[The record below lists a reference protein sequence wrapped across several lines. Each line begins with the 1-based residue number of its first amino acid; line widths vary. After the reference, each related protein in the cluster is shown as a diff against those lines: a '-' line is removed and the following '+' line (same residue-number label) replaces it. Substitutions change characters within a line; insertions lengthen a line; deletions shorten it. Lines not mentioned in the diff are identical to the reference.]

1 MKKPGVA
8 VKLLIVILIL
18 TSLVFIIVGGI
29 SWFMMVNLGNYSID
43 SSSDLGK
50 RAINESTVSLEEDAK
65 GYLLRVAVDQAD
77 ITDLVFEQ
85 IISDMGVIGD
95 YTRDAINSSKK
106 VDPAPYYL
114 AKSRP
119 PDPVAY
125 GVIHAAPGVD
135 PDQLSDDVAG
145 LSSLQKVFS
154 PIYRSNHNL
163 AALYVATDSGLLL
176 LFPWTPRVEDTF
188 DPRTRPWYLSANIS
202 PGYVWSEPYVDVLG
216 GGLMITYSRKVEDP
230 QGRGRWIIGADIT
243 IETINQRVITT
254 DLGENGYAFLINQ
267 NGDVISRPGLTA
279 GSVRW
284 DELYQTENLLESPNS
299 DLREVAEDMTAG
311 FSGVRICRLA
321 EGDKFIAY
329 APVKRIGWSIGIVLP
344 VETVIAPIE
353 MTRREIQNATDE
365 TRGHIDNEMLFLQQ
379 LLGVL
384 FILLFI
390 AIIGVAVVSSRYI
403 VDPLRILKEGAMR
416 IGKGDLESSV
426 IVNTGDEFEDLAGV
440 FNQMSQDLRDHISE
454 LRRTTAE
461 KERFTRELEIA
472 HGIQDS
478 FLPDSIPEIPGIE
491 IAVFATPALEVGGD
505 FYDFIPVDEDAWG
518 LVIADVSGK
527 GVPAALFMA
536 LSRTL
541 IRVSAS
547 RRKDPAG
554 AITEANE
561 LICRDSKTSMF
572 VTLFYL
578 VISSKEREITYI
590 NAGHN
595 PPLLLNRNAP
605 GSVTLLKADGIA
617 LGIIDDI
624 NLQSVSISLKEGDLV
639 VLYTDGIT
647 EAMNSEGEEFGMER
661 LSDVL
666 NTYRDCTAVEI
677 IERIKAAISEF
688 AGETPQS
695 DDITLI
701 LIRSSE

>member
-8 VKLLIVILIL
+8 VKLLIVILFL
-18 TSLVFIIVGGI
+18 TSLVFIIIGGI
-29 SWFMMVNLGNYSID
+29 SWFMMVNLGSYAID

-50 RAINESTVSLEEDAK
+50 RAINESTVALEEDAK
-65 GYLLRVAVDQAD
+65 GYLLRVAVDQAEL
-77 ITDLVFEQ
+77 TDLVFEQ

-95 YTRDAINSSKK
+95 YTREDTNTLKK
-106 VDPAPYYL
+106 VDATPYYL
-114 AKSRP
+114 GKDRP
-119 PDPVAY
+119 PDLVAY
-125 GVIHAAPGVD
+125 GVIHKAPGVN
-135 PDQLSDDVAG
+135 PDQLSDEIAG
-145 LSSLQKVFS
+145 LSSLQRIFS

-176 LFPWTPRVEDTF
+176 LFPWTPRVEDVF
-188 DPRTRPWYLSANIS
+188 DPRTRPWYLTANNS
-202 PGYVWSEPYVDVLG
+202 PGYVWSDPYVDVLG
-216 GGLMITYSRKVEDP
+216 GGLMITYSRKIEDKNSTN
-230 QGRGRWIIGADIT
+230 RWIIGADVT
-243 IETINQRVITT
+243 IETINQRIITT
-254 DLGENGYAFLINQ
+254 ELGENGYAFLINQ

-284 DELYQTENLLESPNS
+284 DELYQAENLLESPNS
-299 DLREVAEDMTAG
+299 DLRDVAEEMTAG
-311 FSGVRICRLA
+311 FSGVKICRFA

-344 VETVIAPIE
+344 VDTVIAPIDL
-353 MTRREIQNATDE
+353 TRREIQNATDE
-365 TRGHIDNEMLFLQQ
+365 TRVHIDEEMVFLQR
-379 LLGVL
+379 LLGVS
-384 FILLFI
+384 FIVLFI
-390 AIIGVAVVSSRYI
+390 AICGIAVLSSRYI
-403 VDPLRILKEGAMR
+403 IDPLQVLKDGALR
-416 IGKGDLESSV
+416 IGRGDLESKV

-547 RRKDPAG
+547 RRRDPAG

-578 VISSKEREITYI
+578 VISSKEREITYV

-595 PPLLLNRNAP
+595 PPLLLNRNTP
-605 GSVTLLKADGIA
+605 GTVTLLKADGIA

-666 NTYRDCTAVEI
+666 NTYRDSSAIEI
-677 IERIKAAISEF
+677 IEGIKRAISEF
-688 AGETPQS
+688 AGDTPQS

-701 LIRSSE
+701 LIRSSQ